1 MTTRPA
7 SHERGAAEGPSSRPH
22 VKRGGVPS
30 IGNALDTV
38 DATTKPNNTQ
48 SKMATEAQ
56 KGTFAVKVGL
66 AQVRQR
72 LAPFIQARPAG

>member
-1 MTTRPA
+1 MIYKVTARPA
-7 SHERGAAEGPSSRPH
+7 SHERGAAE
-22 VKRGGVPS
+22 
-30 IGNALDTV
+30 ALHHDPTSKAEVGHQSETRSTAV

-66 AQVRQR
+66 AQVR
-72 LAPFIQARPAG
+72 

>member
-1 MTTRPA
+1 VGQRRAFHHDPTSKAEAGHQSETR
-7 SHERGAAEGPSSRPH
+7 ST
-22 VKRGGVPS
+22 
-30 IGNALDTV
+30 TV

-66 AQVRQR
+66 AQVR
-72 LAPFIQARPAG
+72 

>member
-1 MTTRPA
+1 
-7 SHERGAAEGPSSRPH
+7 
-22 VKRGGVPS
+22 VPS